1 MKKIVPM
8 ILIISLQ
15 VIVSCLIL
23 LFEINDN
30 RDLSY
35 GVSSNKLKRLSQFVY
50 SENSIL
56 EDVVLEK
63 EVIDTYTGILTGY
76 GPDCYGC
83 GNFKTNKVSTSSG
96 YHIADIVDGVIQ
108 EALTIT
114 YNDDEFG
121 EVRILAA
128 DASIPYKSIIR
139 VTIPN
144 KESFLAIVLDRGSTV
159 GFSNCRSKNGCL
171 TNFDLLF
178 PKESDAIGKTRDVL
192 FEVLRMGE

>member
-1 MKKIVPM
+1 MKKVVLR

-15 VIVSCLIL
+15 IIVIGLFLIL
-23 LFEINDN
+23 KFKETNVLDYNIN
-30 RDLSY
+30 
-35 GVSSNKLKRLSQFVY
+35 SNKLKRLSQFVY
-50 SENSIL
+50 NE
-56 EDVVLEK
+56 EEKMEEVVIES
-63 EVIDTYTGILTGY
+63 YTGILTGY

-108 EALTIT
+108 RALTIT
-114 YNDDEFG
+114 YFDSEYGD
-121 EVRILAA
+121 VRILAA
-128 DASIPYKSIIR
+128 DSSIPYKSIIR

-144 KESFLAIVLDRGSTV
+144 QESFLAIVLDRGSTV
-159 GFSNCRSKNGCL
+159 GFSNCKSKNGCL

-178 PKESDAIGKTRDVL
+178 SLEDEAIGKTYNVL